1 MTPED
6 FEVLE
11 AAITGRRSYE
21 WFKDKRTATSE
32 LARHGLIE
40 DVEMHQPPTG
50 SGERKYQG
58 TAKGRSFYEEIVRT
72 LLTATGNKD
81 FRRLREIELPPP
93 SRSTR

>member
-11 AAITGRRSYE
+11 AAIKGRRSYE
-21 WFKDKRTATSE
+21 WFKNKSTATSE

-50 SGERKYQG
+50 SDERKYQG
-58 TAKGRSFYEEIVRT
+58 TAKGRSFYEEVVRM
-72 LLTATGNKD
+72 LLTPTGNKD
-81 FRRLREIELPPP
+81 FRRLRGIELPPP
-93 SRSTR
+93 SRRVS

>member
-1 MTPED
+1 VTRED

-21 WFKDKRTATSE
+21 WFKGKSTATSE

-40 DVEMHQPPTG
+40 DVEMYQPPTG

-58 TAKGRSFYEEIVRT
+58 TTKGRSFYEEVVRT